1 MKKLLL
7 IAGVTFATGISFGQ
21 TIFSEDFEGGLPGT
35 WTQTTNASDGG
46 WLAGTASSLSSTY
59 FPISTT
65 NSTNIVATNDDGCN
79 CDKSADRL
87 ISPSINLS
95 TAANPVMN
103 VDVFFGE
110 GSYNGV
116 TETADIEVS
125 TNGGSSWTN
134 VASLTGDAAWH
145 GETVDLSA
153 YAGMSN
159 VMISFLYGDGGDWEY
174 GWGIDNFIVYDPVP
188 NDARL
193 DAVNIAP
200 FAPVSTN
207 TTLSVDVTNLGSNAI
222 TSLTIDWNDGSSH
235 SSVISVNI
243 PVGGSAT
250 VNHPTAVNYATA
262 VEANIAV
269 SITDVNSTTDGNP
282 TNNDGAA
289 VHHTLSQVVQKNVV
303 FEEGTGTWC
312 GWCVR
317 GIVAMEYMDANHPN
331 QFIGIAVHNGDPMTV
346 TAYDNAA
353 NFSGFPGSNVDRVLL
368 DQSVSNTDWENY
380 FNARKDLN
388 VPAGL
393 NVTVSGTSSMTIDVD
408 ATFYTPYA
416 AANYR
421 LAVVMYENM
430 VTGTGS
436 SWNQANY
443 YSSQSQNL
451 DLIDLNGMNYKNLPN
466 PILAADMVYDHVG
479 RSLLGGYMGQTGTV
493 PTTISDGTVA
503 SHTFNYTVPG
513 TSTWSN
519 MRAVA
524 MLIDQNTGEII
535 NAAVGEPA
543 GAGINNLEEITMNVY
558 PNPATDVVNVE
569 FEAQDKD
576 YNVEIIDLQGR
587 VVMAG
592 QYSNLSGKQLISV
605 PVSEF
610 DKGSYMVRISTAES
624 SNIKYV
630 TVQ

>member
-1 MKKLLL
+1 MKKLIL

-21 TIFSEDFEGGLPGT
+21 TIASEDFESGLPGT
-35 WTQTTNASDGG
+35 WTQTTLASDGG
-46 WLAGTASSLSSTY
+46 WLAGTATSLSSTY

-65 NSTNIVATNDDGCN
+65 NSSNIVATNDDDCN

-87 ISPSINLS
+87 ISPSIDLS
-95 TAANPVMN
+95 SATNPVMT
-103 VDVFFGE
+103 VDIFFTE
-110 GSYNGV
+110 SSYNGV
-116 TETADIEVS
+116 TESGDIEIS

-134 VASLTGDAAWH
+134 LVSLTGNTEWRS
-145 GETVDLSA
+145 EMVDLSA

-159 VMISFLYGDGGDWEY
+159 VMISFLYGDGGEWEY
-174 GWGIDNFIVYDPVP
+174 GFGIDNFMVYEPVP

-193 DAVNIAP
+193 DVVNLSP

-222 TSLTIDWNDGSSH
+222 TSLTIDWNDGTSH

-243 PVGGSAT
+243 PAGGNAT
-250 VNHPTAVNYATA
+250 VNHPTAVNYGTAT
-262 VEANIAV
+262 EANIAV
-269 SITDVNSTTDGNP
+269 SITAVNGTTDGNP
-282 TNNDGAA
+282 TNNDGATT
-289 VHHTLSQVVQKNVV
+289 HHTLSQVVQKNVV

-317 GIVAMEYMDANHPN
+317 GIVAMEYMDQNYPN

-368 DQSVSNTDWENY
+368 DQSVSNTAWEGY
-380 FNARKDLN
+380 FNARKDLY

-421 LAVVMYENM
+421 LAVVMYENG
-430 VTGTGS
+430 VTGTGN

-443 YSSQSQNL
+443 YSSTSQNL
-451 DLIDLNGMNYKNLPN
+451 DLIDIYGQNYKNLPN
-466 PILAADMVYDHVG
+466 PIPAANMIYEHVG
-479 RSLLGGYMGQTGTV
+479 RSLLGGYMGQAGTV
-493 PTTISDGTVA
+493 PTTITDGTVA
-503 SHTFNYTVPG
+503 SYTFNYTVPG

-524 MLIDQNTGEII
+524 MLIDQSTGEII

-543 GAGINNLEEITMNVY
+543 GAGINNLEQIAMNVY
-558 PNPATDVVNVE
+558 PNPATDMVNIE
-569 FEAQDKD
+569 FEAQDND

-592 QYSNLSGKQLISV
+592 QYSNLSGKQMITV

-610 DKGSYMVRISTAES
+610 QKGSYMVRISTAES
-624 SNIKYV
+624 SNIMHV